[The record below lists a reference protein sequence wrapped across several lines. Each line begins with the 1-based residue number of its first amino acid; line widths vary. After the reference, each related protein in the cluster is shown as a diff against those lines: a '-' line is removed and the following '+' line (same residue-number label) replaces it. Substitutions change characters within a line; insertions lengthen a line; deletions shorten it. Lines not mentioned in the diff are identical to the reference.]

1 MKRIYLLFLFSL
13 ILLPLAF
20 SFGQI
25 LVEDF
30 NYPVGDSLTQ
40 HGWISHSGTGFPLFV
55 VNGSL
60 SYTGYP
66 SSGIGNSTIIDCGS
80 GSRQDVHVEFT
91 SVSSGAVYASF
102 LVKLDSASTSG
113 EYFFHFS
120 QNPWSNLFRTRVFAR
135 NDGSGNVQF
144 GLSKASTSTIDWTT
158 TTYSFGTTYL
168 LVAKYEY
175 VGDPTGSDDV
185 VKLYINPDVS
195 GPEPVT
201 PDLINSDTN
210 TDIEVGSIALR
221 QGSNQLTLTI
231 DGIRVAT
238 DWELVVPVELA
249 SFTAEAIDGTVIL
262 NWSTATE
269 TNNSGFEI
277 QRKDGS
283 NEFTEIGFIS
293 GYGTTSENKSY
304 RFVDGNL
311 AVGNYTYRLKQI
323 DFDGTFSYSN
333 EVDVVI
339 SSPAQFELAQNFP
352 NPFNPNTKINFNLAV
367 DSKVS
372 LKVFNIVGQEVA
384 TLINS
389 NLVAGVNSINFD
401 ASELN
406 SGVYLYRLEA
416 TGIDGS
422 NFVDIK
428 KMTLIK

>member
-1 MKRIYLLFLFSL
+1 
-13 ILLPLAF
+13 
-20 SFGQI
+20 
-25 LVEDF
+25 
-30 NYPVGDSLTQ
+30 
-40 HGWISHSGTGFPLFV
+40 
-55 VNGSL
+55 
-60 SYTGYP
+60 
-66 SSGIGNSTIIDCGS
+66 
-80 GSRQDVHVEFT
+80 
-91 SVSSGAVYASF
+91 
-102 LVKLDSASTSG
+102 
-113 EYFFHFS
+113 
-120 QNPWSNLFRTRVFAR
+120 
-135 NDGSGNVQF
+135 
-144 GLSKASTSTIDWTT
+144 
-158 TTYSFGTTYL
+158 
-168 LVAKYEY
+168 
-175 VGDPTGSDDV
+175 
-185 VKLYINPDVS
+185 
-195 GPEPVT
+195 
-201 PDLINSDTN
+201 
-210 TDIEVGSIALR
+210 
-221 QGSNQLTLTI
+221 LTLTI

-249 SFTAEAIDGTVIL
+249 SFTAEATDGTVIL